1 MVLTEKQLLE
11 KHIYRCT
18 VLDEATK
25 AYAKLGNKILLE
37 CLLPTYTDF
46 QLVFFNY
53 LPCLETETKFKPELR
68 PATHWFTIKYETH
81 KYATPYYSCQG
92 RKIIDI
98 YGPLRF
104 LDNDEE

>member
-1 MVLTEKQLLE
+1 MVLTETQLLE
-11 KHIYRCT
+11 RNIYRCK
-18 VLDEATK
+18 VLDDATK

-37 CLLPTYTDF
+37 CRLPTNADF

-68 PATHWFTIKYETH
+68 PDTECFSIRYETP
-81 KYATPYYSCQG
+81 KYNNPYYSCQG
-92 RKIIDI
+92 CKIIDI

-104 LDNDEE
+104 LDNG

>member
-11 KHIYRCT
+11 RNIYHCK

-37 CLLPTYTDF
+37 CQLPTHTEF

-53 LPCLETETKFKPELR
+53 LPSLEIETNFKPKLR
-68 PATHWFTIKYETH
+68 PDTNWFSIKYETP
-81 KYATPYYSCQG
+81 KYETPYYSCQG
-92 RKIIDI
+92 CKIIDI

-104 LDNDEE
+104 LDND